1 MIEEIFKPYKCE
13 RCDGECCCDG
23 LEDIQNPTPPVPEEI
38 NHIYISQDAPKLLVI
53 PNELLR
59 KDMQNKVHCHAGN
72 INDAK
77 ITPYGIKS

>member
-23 LEDIQNPTPPVPEEI
+23 LEDIQKPIQQEPEEVVD
-38 NHIYISQDAPKLLVI
+38 IYISEDAPSSAKIPTNLLGNSKSI
-53 PNELLR
+53 R
-59 KDMQNKVHCHAGN
+59 FHAPSSVN

-77 ITPYGIKS
+77 ITLYGVK